1 MDEEITGR
9 RIMRLREVCQFTGL
23 GRSTIYAKVSAG
35 GFPAPIRLGSRSV
48 GWRLS
53 DLDAWLKAPE
63 RRWDPSDVK

>member
-35 GFPAPIRLGSRSV
+35 GFPPPIRLGTRSV
-48 GWRLS
+48 GWRLA
-53 DLDAWLKAPE
+53 DIDTWLAAPE
-63 RRWDPSDVK
+63 RKWNPSEVR